1 MFSSGLVAGLDDD
14 ARIFSHIVNDKV
26 GGYFVAVDACGLGEL
41 AGEADY
47 LELLGVVVEHVGD
60 GDAYLAGVVGWDLC
74 EPVAVDGLGVVVV
87 CGVCFGRVGG
97 C

>member
-1 MFSSGLVAGLDDD
+1 M
-14 ARIFSHIVNDKV
+14 
-26 GGYFVAVDACGLGEL
+26 AVDVCGLGEL

-60 GDAYLAGVVGWDLC
+60 GDSDLSSVVGGDLF
-74 EPVAVDGLGVVVV
+74 ESVAVDGVGVVVV
-87 CGVCFGRVGG
+87 CGVGFGSVCG